1 MKKIIHF
8 INSDNIYLEVIRWIL
23 FIPIAVKLAVLPSA
37 PLNMFFDAADQY
49 IEPDWIISSL
59 RQFIISIFYSVL
71 FFIGGLATSP
81 KRQNPKNILLLLTI
95 LLSMFTGSGY
105 YFVKNLQQFFDYLP
119 TTIGIIM
126 PIGFVW
132 GMWKGLNPKLDKLDY
147 RNLVNLLSF
156 QDNSKEL
163 N

>member
-1 MKKIIHF
+1 MKKVIDF
-8 INSDNIYLEVIRWIL
+8 INSDNLYLEILRWIL
-23 FIPIAVKLAVLPSA
+23 FIPIALKLAVLPSA

-71 FFIGGLATSP
+71 FFIGGLAFSP

-95 LLSMFTGSGY
+95 LVSMFTGIGY
-105 YFVKNLQQFFDYLP
+105 YFVRNVKDFFDYLP
-119 TTIGIIM
+119 TTIGIII

-132 GMWKGLNPKLDKLDY
+132 GMWKGLNPKLDKLY
-147 RNLVNLLSF
+147 YKNLGNLLSF
-156 QDNSKEL
+156 KDISKAS